1 MHRERDKK
9 EGVGRRGGRK
19 RNDVYKVRKS
29 TQDRK
34 VQIVYFGERNKPPL

>member
-29 TQDRK
+29 TQNRK